1 MKIVFIGGVK
11 FSHAILEAILKKGFL
26 IDAVFSYDESKEKN
40 YSDYVSFNKITKKY
54 KIKHVKVMNI
64 NDIQNVELIKKI
76 QPDLILV
83 MGWSQLLKNEILKI
97 PQIGVIGSH
106 PTELPKYRGRAPI
119 PWTILKDL
127 KKSAE
132 TFFWIEEGTDDG
144 DILDQE
150 IFLIDSDED
159 AKSLYHK
166 IIDLGKKMILKN
178 LKLIEQGTIIRKKQ
192 DSTKFIEN
200 WNKRTVEDGK
210 INWTSPSND
219 IYKLVRATTEPYPGA
234 FTFFRNGK
242 IKIWRALLTNQ
253 SSSEPGKIMQINKL
267 GVFVG
272 TLDNM
277 IILQDV
283 SIEDGIQIKANEFFS
298 DNDIGYILE

>member
-1 MKIVFIGGVK
+1 MKIVFVGGVK
-11 FSHAILEAILKKGFL
+11 FSHAILEAILEGGFS
-26 IDAVFSYDESKEKN
+26 IDAVFSYNESKEKK

-159 AKSLYHK
+159 AKSLYDK
-166 IIDLGKKMILKN
+166 ITNLGKK
-178 LKLIEQGTIIRKKQ
+178 
-192 DSTKFIEN
+192 
-200 WNKRTVEDGK
+200 
-210 INWTSPSND
+210 
-219 IYKLVRATTEPYPGA
+219 
-234 FTFFRNGK
+234 
-242 IKIWRALLTNQ
+242 
-253 SSSEPGKIMQINKL
+253 
-267 GVFVG
+267 
-272 TLDNM
+272 
-277 IILQDV
+277 
-283 SIEDGIQIKANEFFS
+283 
-298 DNDIGYILE
+298 

>member
-11 FSHAILEAILKKGFL
+11 FSHAILEAILEGGFS
-26 IDAVFSYDESKEKN
+26 IDAVFSYNESKEKN
-40 YSDYVSFNKITKKY
+40 YSDYVSFNKITKKH

-64 NDIQNVELIKKI
+64 NDTQNVELIKKI

-119 PWTILKDL
+119 PWTILKNL

-132 TFFWIEEGTDDG
+132 TFFWIEEGTDSG

-150 IFLIDSDED
+150 IFLINNDED

-166 IIDLGKKMILKN
+166 ITDLGKKMILKN
-178 LKLIEQGTIIRKKQ
+178 LKLIEQGVIIRKKQ

-200 WNKRTVEDGK
+200 WNKRTIEDGK
-210 INWTSPSND
+210 INWTCLSND
-219 IYKLVRATTEPYPGA
+219 IYKLIRATTDPYPGA

-242 IKIWRALLTNQ
+242 VKIWKALLSTKT
-253 SSSEPGKIMQINKL
+253 SSKPGRIMQINDL
-267 GVFVG
+267 GVFIG
-272 TLDNM
+272 TGDNM
-277 IILQDV
+277 IIIQDI
-283 SIEDGIQIKANEFFS
+283 SFENDIQIKANKFFL
-298 DNDIGYILE
+298 DKDIGYVVE